1 MQSTLAQREAAGG
14 RKDTV
19 MRKNRRHVKRFS
31 RFKFGATGI
40 VALIVTS
47 FIWLM
52 IYWMLDAQCTSIM
65 REIGK
70 AENQV
75 KLLDAEYGREDAKWN
90 AMKTRE
96 RLDEKITRFGLAMQS
111 PQPDQVIRMMANG
124 KPAPGQMAV
133 ARAQARARTGNM
145 ALAAPR
151 GKRQTRR

>member
-1 MQSTLAQREAAGG
+1 
-14 RKDTV
+14 
-19 MRKNRRHVKRFS
+19 MRRNRRHVKRFS
-31 RFKFGATGI
+31 RFKFGATGM

-47 FIWLM
+47 FIMLM
-52 IYWMLDAQCTSIM
+52 IYWTLDSQCTSIL

-70 AENQV
+70 SENEA
-75 KLLDAEYGREDAKWN
+75 KLLDAEYGREDARWN
-90 AMKTRE
+90 AMRTRE

-111 PQPDQVIRMMANG
+111 PQPDQVIRMMPNG

>member
-1 MQSTLAQREAAGG
+1 
-14 RKDTV
+14 
-19 MRKNRRHVKRFS
+19 MRRNVRRTKKFS
-31 RFKFGATGI
+31 RFKFGATGA

-47 FIWLM
+47 FIMLM
-52 IYWMLDAQCTSIM
+52 IYWTLDSQCTSIM

-70 AENQV
+70 SENEA
-75 KLLDAEYGREDAKWN
+75 KLLDAEYGREDARWN

-111 PQPDQVIRMMANG
+111 PQPDQVIRMLPDG

-133 ARAQARARTGNM
+133 ARAQARAKAGNM

-151 GKRQTRR
+151 GRRKTRR